1 LAMTISGTV
10 APTAKS
16 SLLALVDKQ
25 SGQRVMS
32 CYQCGKCTA
41 GCPMAYA
48 VDAGPRQVIRAV
60 QLGMRDMALGNEMIW
75 MCLSCQTCSVR
86 CPREIDVAGVMETL
100 RLLAVAEGLRPAV
113 KDIEIFDRV
122 FLTSV
127 KRGGRLFELGV
138 GGLYNLLSGRPLT
151 NAGLLPR
158 MLAKRKL
165 GLLPP
170 RAKGAA
176 EVKAIFER
184 VAAME
189 GQALGLNVNGETAT
203 KSAVAAAAVGLGV
216 LAGAKVLRGRRGGS
230 GE

>member
-1 LAMTISGTV
+1 MTMSGTV

-16 SLLALVDKQ
+16 TLLALVDEH

-41 GCPMAYA
+41 GCPMAHT
-48 VDAGPRQVIRAV
+48 VDVGPRQVMRAV
-60 QLGMRDMALGNEMIW
+60 QMGMREMALSNELIW
-75 MCLSCQTCSVR
+75 MCLFCQTCSVR
-86 CPREIDVAGVMETL
+86 CPRQIDVAGVMETL
-100 RLLAVAEGLRPAV
+100 RLIAVAEGLRPAV
-113 KDIEIFDRV
+113 KDMAVFDRV

-127 KRGGRLFELGV
+127 KRGGRVFELGV

-151 NAGLLPR
+151 NAGLVPR

-165 GLLPP
+165 GLLPT

-176 EVKAIFER
+176 AVQAIFER
-184 VAAME
+184 VEAME
-189 GQALGLNVNGETAT
+189 GKAADLNVDGEKAT
-203 KSAVAAAAVGLGV
+203 KSVAAVAAVGLGV
-216 LAGAKVLRGRRGGS
+216 LAGAKMLRGRREGG